1 MAARRGACRAVVIA
15 VALFGVVL
23 GFRAHAGPKV
33 TLIGDYHGSTIMEEV
48 ARAEASEIR
57 RAGEVNV
64 LESVSAGVTLR
75 SLVATAGVTS
85 MADLLQLT
93 DIALI
98 VMDSTVGPTPLTREH
113 ILIARQ
119 ARVPM
124 LAILV
129 TNVARLYASAPEE
142 SAELIAI
149 EIQEVRD
156 LLTTYDLNGGAVG
169 AYFDASVPL
178 AVTGVEAFGN
188 RESLRS
194 LAKFAPRRVHAAHA
208 EKARDI
214 WGAVY
219 LLTELE
225 SPGAAFSLTPRD
237 TLVVWSEGTQSKA
250 SLSSLSEYH
259 PGDFRE
265 MRLTLESA
273 VRGTLGSRILLVS
286 GERVV
291 GLGAI
296 TQIGH

>member
-1 MAARRGACRAVVIA
+1 MAARRGACRPAMIAVVLLSVI
-15 VALFGVVL
+15 L
-23 GFRAHAGPKV
+23 GCGAHAGPKV
-33 TLIGDYHGSTIMEEV
+33 TLIGDYHGSAIMQEV
-48 ARAEASEIR
+48 AGAEASEIR
-57 RAGEVNV
+57 RTGEVNV

-75 SLVATAGVTS
+75 SLVATAGVTA

-98 VMDSTVGPTPLTREH
+98 VMDATVGPTPLMREH
-113 ILIARQ
+113 VLIARQ

-129 TNVARLYASAPEE
+129 TNVAQVYASAPEE

-156 LLTTYDLNGGAVG
+156 LLTTYDLDGGAVG
-169 AYFDASVPL
+169 AYYDASVPSP
-178 AVTGVEAFGN
+178 VTGVEAFGN

-194 LAKFAPRRVHAAHA
+194 LARFAPRRVRAAHA

-225 SPGAAFSLTPRD
+225 SPGAAVSLTPRD

-250 SLSSLSEYH
+250 SLNSLSEYH

-265 MRLTLESA
+265 MRLTLESG

>member
-1 MAARRGACRAVVIA
+1 MSARHGNKRKGVLA
-15 VALFGVVL
+15 VALL
-23 GFRAHAGPKV
+23 GLLLSGGAHAGPKV
-33 TLIGDYHGSTIMEEV
+33 TLIGDYHSSAIMDEI

-57 RAGEVNV
+57 RTGEINV
-64 LESVSAGVTLR
+64 LESVSTGVSLR
-75 SLVATAGVTS
+75 SLAATAGVTA
-85 MADLLQLT
+85 MADLLQQS

-98 VMDSTVGPTPLTREH
+98 VMDATVGPTPLMREH

-124 LAILV
+124 LALLV
-129 TNVARLYASAPEE
+129 SNVARLYASAPEE
-142 SAELIAI
+142 SDELLAI

-156 LLTTYDLNGGAVG
+156 LLSNYDLNGDAIG
-169 AYFDASVPL
+169 AYYDAPVAQALP
-178 AVTGVEAFGN
+178 GVEAFGN

-194 LAKFAPRRVHAAHA
+194 LAKFAPRRVHGAQGIQT
-208 EKARDI
+208 KDI
-214 WGAVY
+214 WSAVY

-225 SPGAAFSLTPRD
+225 NPGAAVSLAPRD
-237 TLVVWSEGTQSKA
+237 TLIVWSEGTHSKA

-259 PGDFRE
+259 PGDYRE